1 MLSGHRLAC
10 TCECCITAALDTHYV
25 SALQGLQ
32 LQEHIVELGRAFV
45 DGVRQL
51 KLSEEE
57 VEEIWM
63 NAMSPGGQK
72 LFKAHMDEV
81 RAKVKPLHDSMR
93 VMLT

>member
-1 MLSGHRLAC
+1 MGYPSHVDVVLLQQP
-10 TCECCITAALDTHYV
+10 THV
-25 SALQGLQ
+25 CFRTQGLQ
-32 LQEHIVELGRAFV
+32 LQAHIVELGRAFV

-63 NAMSPGGQK
+63 NAMSPGGQR

-81 RAKVKPLHDSMR
+81 RAKVKDLHDSMR
-93 VMLT
+93 DLLL